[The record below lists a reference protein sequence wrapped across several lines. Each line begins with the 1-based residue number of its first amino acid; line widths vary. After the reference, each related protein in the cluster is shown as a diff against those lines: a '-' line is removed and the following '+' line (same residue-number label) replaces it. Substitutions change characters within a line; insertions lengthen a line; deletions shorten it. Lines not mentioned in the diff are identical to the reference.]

1 MIIKEK
7 KDFFKIKNIDD
18 ILNTPP
24 NSIVLF
30 DYDLEMMKFCKD
42 NSIPFAVKIKNI
54 KEVIFANSLGAKYII
69 VDKKNAK
76 EIQEIAN
83 EYLFDTKVLVK
94 IIFDWEIE
102 VFAKKGIDG
111 VIKI

>member
-7 KDFFKIKNIDD
+7 KDFFKIKD
-18 ILNTPP
+18 IEDISNSPP
-24 NSIVLF
+24 NSVVLL
-30 DYDLEMMKFCKD
+30 DYDLEMMKFCKE
-42 NSIPFAVKIKNI
+42 NSISFAVKIKNI
-54 KEVIFANSLGAKYII
+54 KEAVFANSFGAKYVI

-76 EIQEIAN
+76 EIQDIAN

-94 IIFDWEIE
+94 IVFDWEIE
-102 VFAKKGIDG
+102 DFAKKGIDG